1 MSTLL
6 TCTSSTRP
14 GSPAAG
20 DTLFETDTNKV
31 IVYSGTAWKEYQD
44 NGQLYNDSDITAL
57 SPHLWLDGA
66 GGYFYDYELKSN
78 LVSDDGDEVGAWA
91 DRSGNGFDF
100 VQSNSNL
107 RPRILNNFGA
117 SNETMVSY
125 DADALVLTGSA
136 SSQIAGAGST
146 MFFVLYTAPISGDY
160 LLRSSDSTT
169 LIEQVG
175 SIAGGDYFF
184 RAKAY
189 AGTSSST
196 TYLRTDLDTEQLL
209 RKLSIYSIRM
219 GSSLAESFVNGT
231 TQADTE
237 TTVATGTLFT
247 NGVSYE
253 LFDNTVV
260 ADSPNLLGEYMV
272 FDSAL
277 SDSDMNTVTN
287 YLGKKYSITVS
298 TL

>member
-44 NGQLYNDSDITAL
+44 NGRLYNDSDITAL
-57 SPHLWLDGA
+57 SPHLWLDAENGD
-66 GGYFYDYELKSN
+66 FYDDELKSN
-78 LVSDDGDEVGAWA
+78 SVSDHGKRVGTWA

-100 VQSNSNL
+100 TQATSTF
-107 RPRILNNFGA
+107 RPLLIKNFGRLNRTFLLYE
-117 SNETMVSY
+117 SNK
-125 DADALVLTGSA
+125 LGFTGTA

-146 MFFVLYTAPISGDY
+146 MFFALQYGAVNGDY
-160 LLRSSDSTT
+160 IFRSSDFTT
-169 LIEQVG
+169 RI
-175 SIAGGDYFF
+175 
-184 RAKAY
+184 RATLTSGTNLRFHAQNY
-189 AGTSSST
+189 AGTGNSST
-196 TYLRTDLDTEQLL
+196 YLLTDNNDTLTHKTGIL
-209 RKLSIYSIRM
+209 AFRF
-219 GSSLAESFVNGT
+219 GSSLAEAFVNGT

-237 TTVATGTLFT
+237 TTIGTGNLLT
-247 NGVSYE
+247 NGVTYE
-253 LFDNTVV
+253 MFYNDV
-260 ADSPNLLGEYMV
+260 ADENPNMLGDFML

-277 SDSDMNTVTN
+277 SDSDMNTVFS
-287 YLGKKYSITVS
+287 YFSKKYGVAVS